1 MEPLWRIALFD
12 GPRLL
17 TAEGVEVRRFRSQ
30 RVAALLAYL
39 CLHLGRDCP
48 REELAEVLWPDE
60 DPQTTANRLRFS
72 LSSLR
77 HQLELPGMAPGS
89 VLDASRAGYV
99 RLRRESVWC
108 DVIAFDQALQHG
120 EHSRAAQLATGP
132 LLPGFYDDWILTER
146 ERLEALR
153 EGLPSPMMHAAPT
166 PPETPERAIARQLPV
181 YLTHF
186 FGRETETE
194 RLIETLTRARLV
206 SLIGPGGMGKSR
218 LAVETARRLALPST
232 FVSLA
237 ELTDPARVAEFTLQA
252 LGVQARNETEP
263 LETLQGLLG
272 RRGEFLLILDNAEQV
287 LSAASALVLAL
298 LAHAPALTILV
309 TSRQPLDIQGESVV
323 LLEPL
328 EPPHASTSPAR
339 LLEFPAVALF
349 CDRARHAHPDFALTP
364 RHAEALVTICQKLE
378 GMPLALELAAARTRT
393 QTPSQIALAL
403 SESVLGLAATQR
415 DIPERHRSLRA
426 VIQSSVDLLSPELR
440 RFFFGLSIFQGG
452 WTQEAVEAIQ
462 AFPDIQALPEADTFL
477 DELVQRSLITV
488 QEDALTGTM
497 RFGFLETLRQFA
509 TEQCLEK
516 EFLSQ
521 RHAVYF
527 LTFLARATEH
537 DIRTFSPLESDL
549 ENLLAA
555 LERGGSAPDD
565 TFWEGLTGFLTFSFI
580 RGHHRRATPW
590 AERAVASW
598 RTVEPPARRFEL
610 LHRALMLYNDLGR
623 WDEMDQLAQELRTEA
638 LTHQA
643 PRWALEALTH
653 QSYTASQRKR
663 HEDAVGL
670 QRVAL
675 DEARALGDPPTLVR
689 ALVSLNRVLNPLA
702 EALTQ
707 SDPKRSKALWKEA
720 EAASREAL
728 RYDSPHSRYQA
739 NIGMGLF
746 LALDGQGRLAEA
758 YAQLKFGQHWAL
770 QNRSLAGLMYT
781 LYFEQGVE
789 LRHGSPERAA
799 LLSGAFS
806 RLREQMGYAH
816 PHTGQEET
824 WQVQLRESISSELY
838 ERQIRLAYQLPLE
851 ELVVPRTWDELVAG
865 KRTKK
870 MSH

>member
-1 MEPLWRIALFD
+1 M
-12 GPRLL
+12 
-17 TAEGVEVRRFRSQ
+17 
-30 RVAALLAYL
+30 
-39 CLHLGRDCP
+39 
-48 REELAEVLWPDE
+48 
-60 DPQTTANRLRFS
+60 
-72 LSSLR
+72 
-77 HQLELPGMAPGS
+77 
-89 VLDASRAGYV
+89 DASRAGYV

-108 DVIAFDQALQHG
+108 DVVAFDHALQQG
-120 EHSRAAQLATGP
+120 ERALAAQLATGP

-153 EGLPSPMMHAAPT
+153 EGLPSAVIHAAPT
-166 PPETPERAIARQLPV
+166 PPETPERAITRQLPV
-181 YLTHF
+181 YLTQF
-186 FGRETETE
+186 FGRETESE
-194 RLIETLTRARLV
+194 RLIETLTSNRLV

-218 LAVETARRLALPST
+218 LAVETARRLPLPST
-232 FVSLA
+232 FVPLA
-237 ELTDPARVAEFTLQA
+237 ELTDPGRLAEFTLQA
-252 LGVQARNETEP
+252 LGVQARNETDP
-263 LETLQGLLG
+263 LETLQGLLV
-272 RRGEFLLILDNAEQV
+272 RRGAFLLILDNAEHV

-328 EPPHASTSPAR
+328 EPPHATTSPAR

-349 CDRARHAHPDFALTP
+349 CDRARHAHPDFSLTP
-364 RHAEALVTICQKLE
+364 RHTEALVTICQRLE

-440 RFFFGLSIFQGG
+440 RFFYGLALFQGG
-452 WTQEAVEAIQ
+452 WTQEAVEA
-462 AFPDIQALPEADTFL
+462 IQALPEADTFL

-488 QEDALTGTM
+488 QEDALTGNM

-509 TEQCLEK
+509 NEQCSEK
-516 EFLSQ
+516 ELLSQ
-521 RHAVYF
+521 RHAAYF
-527 LTFLARATEH
+527 LTLLARATEH
-537 DIRTFSPLESDL
+537 DVRTFGPLESDL

-555 LERGGSAPDD
+555 LERGGSAPTDL
-565 TFWEGLTGFLTFSFI
+565 FWQGLTGFLTFSFI

-590 AERAVASW
+590 AERAVDAW
-598 RTVEPPARRFEL
+598 RTVEPPALRFEL

-638 LTHQA
+638 LRHQA

-702 EALTQ
+702 EALTP
-707 SDPKRSKALWKEA
+707 SDPKRSKALWQEA

-728 RYDSPHSRYQA
+728 LYDSPHSRYQA

-824 WQVQLRESISSELY
+824 WQVQLRESISSAAY

-851 ELVVPRTWDELVAG
+851 VLVVPRTWDELTAG
-865 KRTKK
+865 KRAKR